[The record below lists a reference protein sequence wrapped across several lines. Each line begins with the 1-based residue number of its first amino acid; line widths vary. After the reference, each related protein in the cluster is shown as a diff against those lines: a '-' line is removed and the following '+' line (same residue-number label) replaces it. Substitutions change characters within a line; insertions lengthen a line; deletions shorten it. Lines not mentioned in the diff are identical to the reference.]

1 MNFKYF
7 IYQGVLLTKFLN
19 FSQFF
24 KFVNNK
30 KKRTFQKKKN
40 KNKIKKK
47 KHQKT
52 ETKLIKLINKLILK
66 MNGKINQ

>member
-30 KKRTFQKKKN
+30 KKNIPEKKKN
-40 KNKIKKK
+40 KNKIKKENTK
-47 KHQKT
+47 KPKQ
-52 ETKLIKLINKLILK
+52 N
-66 MNGKINQ
+66 